1 MFPDAIQAG
10 EDLVLSLSHL
20 ASSSAAASKQP
31 STELVRV
38 VRLLDAWRAQVEQK
52 LTETLG
58 DDLRSRFSYL
68 FHVFRDELHAAG
80 HTIGERDVDSLKVV
94 VNLLRQFELRFD
106 PVSRSQRFDWRQPI
120 TPTSPTPEPA
130 EIEA

>member
-1 MFPDAIQAG
+1 MFSDEIQAG

-20 ASSSAAASKQP
+20 ARPGAAASKHP

-58 DDLRSRFSYL
+58 DDPRSRFSYL

-80 HTIGERDVDSLKVV
+80 HTIGERDVD
-94 VNLLRQFELRFD
+94 
-106 PVSRSQRFDWRQPI
+106 
-120 TPTSPTPEPA
+120 
-130 EIEA
+130 